1 MAPREKPKAKRR
13 WTLTRTQ
20 DLVEESSEE
29 DYGEEILP
37 TVDQDALATLAPEDQ
52 DKFRKMRKKD
62 RKNVIARWRREGRPV
77 PKSRITDPLEGS
89 EPLARS
95 SSAPQLPELQMD
107 VTPRETFSN
116 CFDKVREPSPGIE
129 HRSIWQILR
138 PDQSDPE
145 EHPHWQQDHRSL
157 PASPH
162 KQGLP
167 HDRNSAHTSLIAY
180 PSLESEDIGQASLWS
195 RILDTTEHTRGRRG
209 AQGLLQDPADPAA
222 ARSSGRETP
231 ETRRLRQLQDADTA
245 LREVIDYA
253 DLEYARFRGHGPL
266 PPGLALASNTPS
278 ASERVHAQTITSVN
292 DVLRATGQV
301 TAHDAVTAA
310 RQAANQAPAM
320 DLSESHFLTVR
331 ENLFVRPSQPITE
344 DDTTA
349 KTWQRDARIQNIQLS
364 PLTTAKREMS
374 ARQYAGETTGDDA
387 TPEEQKKMQKL
398 KTSPMKRMARAMG
411 AGIGGLCK
419 GKAEKATRRGRNRPL
434 SRLRLHNEARVGT
447 AAMVSVTAIKA
458 PQPTHHLP
466 RAPPPLR
473 PTPSLSASPNRRTT
487 RAMMENYD

>member
-77 PKSRITDPLEGS
+77 PKSRITDPHEGS

-107 VTPRETFSN
+107 VTSRETFSIG
-116 CFDKVREPSPGIE
+116 FDKVREPSPGIE
-129 HRSIWQILR
+129 HRSIWQMLR

-145 EHPHWQQDHRSL
+145 EHLHWQQDHRSL
-157 PASPH
+157 PASPQ

-180 PSLESEDIGQASLWS
+180 PSLESEDISQASLWS
-195 RILDTTEHTRGRRG
+195 RILDTTEQTRGRRG
-209 AQGLLQDPADPAA
+209 ARGLLQDPADPAA

-253 DLEYARFRGHGPL
+253 DLEYARFHGHGPL

-301 TAHDAVTAA
+301 TAH
-310 RQAANQAPAM
+310 
-320 DLSESHFLTVR
+320 
-331 ENLFVRPSQPITE
+331 
-344 DDTTA
+344 
-349 KTWQRDARIQNIQLS
+349 
-364 PLTTAKREMS
+364 
-374 ARQYAGETTGDDA
+374 G
-387 TPEEQKKMQKL
+387 
-398 KTSPMKRMARAMG
+398 
-411 AGIGGLCK
+411 
-419 GKAEKATRRGRNRPL
+419 
-434 SRLRLHNEARVGT
+434 
-447 AAMVSVTAIKA
+447 
-458 PQPTHHLP
+458 
-466 RAPPPLR
+466 
-473 PTPSLSASPNRRTT
+473 
-487 RAMMENYD
+487 

>member
-1 MAPREKPKAKRR
+1 
-13 WTLTRTQ
+13 
-20 DLVEESSEE
+20 
-29 DYGEEILP
+29 
-37 TVDQDALATLAPEDQ
+37 
-52 DKFRKMRKKD
+52 MRKKD
-62 RKNVIARWRREGRPV
+62 RKNVLARWRREGRPV
-77 PKSRITDPLEGS
+77 PKSRTTDPNEGFQ
-89 EPLARS
+89 PLARS

-107 VTPRETFSN
+107 VTSRETFSN
-116 CFDKVREPSPGIE
+116 AFDKVREPSPGVE

-209 AQGLLQDPADPAA
+209 ARGLLQDPADPAA

-231 ETRRLRQLQDADTA
+231 ETRRLQQLQDADTA
-245 LREVIDYA
+245 LRDVIDYA
-253 DLEYARFRGHGPL
+253 DLEYARFRGHGPV
-266 PPGLALASNTPS
+266 PPGLALASNSPS

-292 DVLRATGQV
+292 NVLRATGQV
-301 TAHDAVTAA
+301 SAHDAVTAT
-310 RQAANQAPAM
+310 RQAANQTPVM

-349 KTWQRDARIQNIQLS
+349 KKWQRDERIQNMQLS
-364 PLTTAKREMS
+364 PLTTAKRELS
-374 ARQYAGETTGDDA
+374 ARQYAGETTGDDG
-387 TPEEQKKMQKL
+387 TPEQQMNMEKL
-398 KTSPMKRMARAMG
+398 KISPMKRMARAMG
-411 AGIGGLCK
+411 AGIRGLCK
-419 GKAEKATRRGRNRPL
+419 GQAEKATPRGRSRPL
-434 SRLRLHNEARVGT
+434 SRLRLHDEARVAT
-447 AAMVSVTAIKA
+447 AAMVSVTATKT

-473 PTPSLSASPNRRTT
+473 PTPSISASPNRRTT